1 MITIITTNLHV
12 VSTMRIDIF
21 ELCEAHEL
29 YYEIAH
35 LTSPCR
41 TQSQLCNISE
51 YLGGKDISD
60 YNTFKRHSQD
70 TLLSVLGPKKSM
82 LHQHFRSL

>member
-21 ELCEAHEL
+21 ELCEVHEL

-35 LTSPCR
+35 LT
-41 TQSQLCNISE
+41 
-51 YLGGKDISD
+51 
-60 YNTFKRHSQD
+60 
-70 TLLSVLGPKKSM
+70 
-82 LHQHFRSL
+82 

>member
-35 LTSPCR
+35 LT
-41 TQSQLCNISE
+41 
-51 YLGGKDISD
+51 
-60 YNTFKRHSQD
+60 
-70 TLLSVLGPKKSM
+70 
-82 LHQHFRSL
+82 